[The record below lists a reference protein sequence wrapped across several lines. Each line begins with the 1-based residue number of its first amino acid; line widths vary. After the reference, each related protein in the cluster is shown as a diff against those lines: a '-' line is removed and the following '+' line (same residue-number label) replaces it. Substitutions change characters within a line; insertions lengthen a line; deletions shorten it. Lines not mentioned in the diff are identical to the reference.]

1 MRRRA
6 FIALL
11 GAAAAWPLT
20 ARGQQSV
27 KIYRVAYLALVGD
40 RDAMIVKQRLDELG
54 YSEGRNLVFDFRSA
68 QGHPE
73 RLPELAA
80 ELVTT
85 NPDVNCCGFRNGDR
99 KGRAGRDRD
108 HTRRFH
114 LRGRS
119 DRDGNR

>member
-1 MRRRA
+1 MRRRE
-6 FIALL
+6 FITLFG
-11 GAAAAWPLT
+11 GAVAAWPLMS
-20 ARGQQSV
+20 RGQQSA

-73 RLPELAA
+73 RLRELAA

-85 NPDVNCCGFRNGDR
+85 NPDVIVAGFGTAS
-99 KGRAGRDRD
+99 AGRDRD
-108 HTRRFH
+108 HTCRFH
-114 LRGRS
+114 LRGGS
-119 DRDGNR
+119 DRNGNR